1 MQVSLEIIGMR
12 CQTCQHWKAHETV
25 SHGTRG
31 ECTAA
36 ESIGFHT
43 DHFSQDKA
51 AVPRAFDRHGLPV
64 SPPLLTGPTYGCIL
78 HRQR

>member
-1 MQVSLEIIGMR
+1 MIQQ
-12 CQTCQHWKAHETV
+12 CQTCQFWKSHETV
-25 SHGTRG
+25 KHGTRG

-43 DHFSQDKA
+43 DHFAEFKS
-51 AVPRAFDRHGLPV
+51 AVPRACDRFGDV
-64 SPPLLTGPTYGCIL
+64 VTPPLLTGPLFGCIL